1 MYAEIKSNNKILINR
16 VDDSERILLKD
27 IFESSKSKDIK
38 LQEIISDDGEFG
50 GVFLVLEDKQEDTP
64 SEDPIDNNEEN
75 NAEDNNEENNSEAPI
90 EDNGEN
96 NENQD
101 GE

>member
-50 GVFLVLEDKQEDTP
+50 GVFLVLEDKQED
-64 SEDPIDNNEEN
+64 PIDNNSENNNEEN
-75 NAEDNNEENNSEAPI
+75 NSEDNNEENNSEAPI